1 MPLMEWDNSYSVG
14 VAEFN
19 EQHKKLFGLINTLN
33 DAMKAGK
40 SKDALGDVLKGLIDY
55 TATHFAAEEKM
66 MLTHDYL
73 QTQMHKGEHDK
84 LVKQVLKL
92 QDEFKAGKMMLSME
106 VMNFLKDWLN
116 THIAVSDKKYGSFFN
131 AKGIR

>member
-1 MPLMEWDNSYSVG
+1 MPLMEWDKSYSVS
-14 VAEFN
+14 VAEFD

-40 SKDALGDVLKGLIDY
+40 SKDALGGVLKGLIDY
-55 TATHFAAEEKM
+55 TASHFAAEEKM
-66 MLTHDYL
+66 MREHDYL

-84 LVKQVLKL
+84 LVKQVLML
-92 QDEFKAGKMMLSME
+92 QEDFKAGKMMLSME

-116 THIAVSDKKYGSFFN
+116 THIAVSDKKYGPFFN
-131 AKGIR
+131 GKGVK